1 MLTRTNVMERVAK
14 TEEWLSLKANDLNHW
29 EAVRL
34 NEPQQ
39 LRNEACSDTEEFCK
53 PSYEIANK

>member
-1 MLTRTNVMERVAK
+1 MERVAK
-14 TEEWLSLKANDLNHW
+14 TEEWLSLKVNDLNHW

-39 LRNEACSDTEEFCK
+39 LRNEACRDTEEFCK